1 MRALWTAASGMKA
14 QQLNIDTVSNN
25 LANVNT
31 TGYKKQRM
39 EFKDLL
45 YETVQK
51 SNIIEGQGS
60 PVNLQ
65 IGHGVMPSATN
76 RLFENG
82 NLDRT
87 ENPTDLGLSGPGFFS
102 VMSPTSEFPLYTR
115 DGAFKLSVDGDSK
128 RLVTSEGYTVL
139 SADDDE
145 IVIEDGQT
153 DLTIDEDGNISV
165 KNEDGTTEEIGK
177 IKIVEFLN
185 PGGLE
190 AIGKN
195 MFKATNASG
204 EEVPLEDE
212 ERNTKIYQGFL
223 ESSNVQIVDEMIK
236 MIMAQRAYEVNSK
249 SIQTADDMMQM
260 ANNLR
265 R

>member
-14 QQLNIDTVSNN
+14 QQLNMDTISNN

-45 YETVQK
+45 YETVNK
-51 SNIIEGQGS
+51 SNIIEGQGT

-65 IGHGVMPSATN
+65 IGHGVMPSATS
-76 RLFENG
+76 RLFTNG
-82 NLDRT
+82 NIDRT
-87 ENPTDLGLSGPGFFS
+87 DNPTDLALSGPGFFA
-102 VMSPTSEFPLYTR
+102 VESPTGEKLYTR
-115 DGAFKLSVDGDSK
+115 DGGFKFSVDADTK
-128 RLVTSEGYTVL
+128 KLVTSEGYTVL
-139 SADDDE
+139 TEDDDE
-145 IVIEDGQT
+145 IVIEDGQR
-153 DLTIDEDGNISV
+153 DFTIDENGNISV
-165 KNEDGTTEEIGK
+165 KNADGDTEEIGK

-185 PGGLE
+185 PDGLE
-190 AIGKN
+190 AVGKN
-195 MFKATNASG
+195 FLKATNASG
-204 EEVPLEDE
+204 EEIPLADE
-212 ERNTKIYQGFL
+212 NRSTKIYQGAL

-236 MIMAQRAYEVNSK
+236 MIIAQRAYEINSK
-249 SIQTADDMMQM
+249 SIQTSDDMMQM